1 MCSFPYREEGCV
13 SGLIF
18 HQLCLG
24 VGAFL
29 SIDAGIPSL
38 SLSVNGAPYLALS
51 LAAATI
57 TTNNLCFTSRSR
69 IDSFSRLGRTLWYAN
84 AERGPGFSRDHINV
98 VLSDCGFGGM
108 NIHITF
114 FKRKSL
120 KKRGSYLGGVV
131 CVLITLLSLFQFSS
145 NSSLAHQADLS
156 SARPRRYTPCTR
168 LSLFLSRH
176 WRAFWSYKHCC

>member
-1 MCSFPYREEGCV
+1 ML
-13 SGLIF
+13 GLF
-18 HQLCLG
+18 
-24 VGAFL
+24 
-29 SIDAGIPSL
+29 SRIDAGIPSL

-51 LAAATI
+51 SAAATI

-131 CVLITLLSLFQFSS
+131 CVFNHPAIPLPVQLQQRQQPRTSSWSVRRAPSPLHYTTARARAQLSL
-145 NSSLAHQADLS
+145 SSLSLS
-156 SARPRRYTPCTR
+156 
-168 LSLFLSRH
+168 FLSRH
-176 WRAFWSYKHCC
+176 WLLFFLQL